1 VTPALQTFGLTRHFG
16 DRVAVEDLDLR
27 VGRGECF
34 ALLGPNGAGKTTT
47 VRLLCGLLRPTR
59 GRVRILGLDLAADP
73 QAIRGR
79 VGLLTEAPGLYERL
93 SAWENLLFHA
103 RLQGV
108 ERPETAV
115 AEHLELLDLWS
126 ERHRPTAGFSKGMK
140 QKLALARALLHAPD
154 LLFLDEPTAG
164 LDVATA
170 RRVRELLRDLR
181 AAGRTLVLT
190 THDLDEA
197 ERLAD
202 RIALIDRVLLAEGT
216 PDELRR
222 RVFGRRV
229 VVRLENAEERLAA
242 VARARL
248 GAAVAGVT
256 VEDDRLLV
264 ETADPART
272 TPDLVAA
279 LAAAGARLLEVS
291 TEKPSLEDVYLRLL
305 EETGTGTHSETASR
319 PPAESMPVPVL
330 GRRLVIDEARLRA
343 IIAKEWRDALRNR
356 TLVWTFLALA
366 AVFLALSL
374 ALGLFFFDALAA
386 DLESDPRAQRLLDGL
401 ARVDPALGKLPPR
414 LQLQVFLLRQLL
426 LLYLLLPV
434 FGAMGIATYS
444 IVGEKTTRSLEP
456 LLATPATEA
465 EILAGKCAAASLPA
479 VGGTWAAFALF
490 ALAIRGLGG
499 ATLAGAVLDPAAWAT
514 IVLVTPL
521 LAVAALGAGVLVSTR
536 ASDPR
541 SAQQIGSLF
550 VLPLVAVIVAQSA
563 GVLLLG
569 VGAVLAGAALLA
581 AIDAGLLAW
590 GLRLFDR
597 DRLLAGG

>member
-1 VTPALQTFGLTRHFG
+1 
-16 DRVAVEDLDLR
+16 
-27 VGRGECF
+27 
-34 ALLGPNGAGKTTT
+34 
-47 VRLLCGLLRPTR
+47 
-59 GRVRILGLDLAADP
+59 
-73 QAIRGR
+73 
-79 VGLLTEAPGLYERL
+79 
-93 SAWENLLFHA
+93 
-103 RLQGV
+103 
-108 ERPETAV
+108 
-115 AEHLELLDLWS
+115 
-126 ERHRPTAGFSKGMK
+126 
-140 QKLALARALLHAPD
+140 
-154 LLFLDEPTAG
+154 
-164 LDVATA
+164 
-170 RRVRELLRDLR
+170 
-181 AAGRTLVLT
+181 VLT

-229 VVRLENAEERLAA
+229 VVRLERAEERLVA

-248 GAAVAGVT
+248 GAAVAAVT
-256 VEDDRLLV
+256 VEGDRLLV

-291 TEKPSLEDVYLRLL
+291 TERPSLEDVYLRLL
-305 EETGTGTHSETASR
+305 EEPEKKTGTGTHSETASR
-319 PPAESMPVPVL
+319 PQAESVPVPVL
-330 GRRLVIDEARLRA
+330 RRRLVIDGGRLRA

-374 ALGLFFFDALAA
+374 ALGFFFFDALAA
-386 DLESDPRAQRLLDGL
+386 DLESDPKGRRLLDGL
-401 ARVDPALGKLPPR
+401 TRLDPALGALPPR

-434 FGAMGIATYS
+434 FGAMSIATYS
-444 IVGEKTTRSLEP
+444 IVGEKAARSLEP

-465 EILAGKCAAASLPA
+465 EILAGKSAASSLPA
-479 VGGTWAAFALF
+479 VCGTWAAFALF
-490 ALAIRGLGG
+490 ALALRGLGG
-499 ATLAGAVLDPAAWAT
+499 PTLAGAVLDPAAWAT

-581 AIDAGLLAW
+581 AVDAGLLAW